1 MLISYPVLPTRQD
14 TESEDAY
21 LDRLLE
27 AHVDANEGRYP
38 VSTLNTSHGPMHR
51 WHGGIH
57 IVGNGEPIRAIADG
71 VVVAYRFAQSPETY
85 DGLGQYDTSFVLI
98 RHTTQTGEHTQVEF
112 YSLYMHLANRS
123 ALLPDRFQQLST
135 WLRQATPGTSVQRP
149 TNLRVWRK
157 DVLGFAGTL
166 YDREACHIEV
176 FATEAG
182 LGAFWREST
191 SVTQGAGSADFYG
204 DAHFV
209 IPANRDFAVR
219 HPRAAGT
226 GAHRIDFPGSNDFA
240 LPEGAAG
247 QNTSALCVTVKLEKG
262 RRIATTYVAGADG
275 NYEQLGAP
283 IVQDNYEYELFR
295 LASTLYPDCPSAG
308 LEWLRFGR
316 VLGTDTTTRNE
327 NWQLVRYSATAM
339 GYIDLAPDAIVKLSD
354 ADFVH
359 WQGWEKRDEGQTA
372 NAGDGIC
379 EDQRTITLCQGAD
392 EESRVKVRHLV
403 CKAPS
408 EWDATD
414 LEARYGHLREPG
426 QPLAE
431 ADSWQRF
438 VQHVQKMAFWAD
450 VGLGDRSIWHFHPMQ
465 FVRHFRNCAWR
476 AKRELLQLIPAHII
490 RKPGSHNSPS
500 VGHWE
505 APSLAPANAL
515 LDMCLDE
522 LNRALRKYC
531 IDTPIRQACFFGNAV
546 QETGWFGGLL
556 ESGGSQ
562 PDLHQGW
569 FGRGF
574 LQLTNPGGAI
584 NGGNN
589 NYYKYFRFLG
599 RSPNVT
605 PGGQEI
611 AWRNEI
617 GTSARRAADSA
628 AAYWIWS
635 DKSVPTVQNPN
646 RPQVDSANKYAD
658 VWSTNQRRTIAVS
671 GGGTKVWYYNQSF
684 ANCAAAVNYP
694 ATVTNNPPNMN
705 GLVDRSTAFVNA
717 LMVLMEHASFPNIQ
731 GVSQPIPED
740 FSKRVIT

>member
-51 WHGGIH
+51 WHGGVH

-85 DGLGQYDTSFVLI
+85 EGLGQYDTSFVLI

-176 FATEAG
+176 FATDAG

-191 SVTQGAGSADFYG
+191 AVTEGAGSADFYG

-226 GAHRIDFPGSNDFA
+226 GAHRIDFPGNNDFA
-240 LPEGAAG
+240 LPEGTAG
-247 QNTSALCVTVKLEKG
+247 QNTSDLCVTVKLEKG
-262 RRIATTYVAGADG
+262 RRIATTYVAGAG
-275 NYEQLGAP
+275 GTYEQLGAP
-283 IVQDNYEYELFR
+283 VVQDNYEYELFR
-295 LASTLYPDCPSAG
+295 LASALYPDCPSAG

-339 GYIDLAPDAIVKLSD
+339 GYIDLAPNAIVKLSD

-379 EDQRTITLCQGAD
+379 DDQRTITLCQGAD
-392 EESRVKVRHLV
+392 EASRVKVRHLV

-408 EWDATD
+408 EWDAAD

-465 FVRHFRNCAWR
+465 FVRHFRNCGWL
-476 AKRELLQLIPAHII
+476 ELSDLIQLMPRYPYYDHVGSQYRAHINGPAAI
-490 RKPGSHNSPS
+490 YQISAGVAKTRVEKYVVALNEAMRKFNIQAKARQAHF
-500 VGHWE
+500 
-505 APSLAPANAL
+505 LAQAL
-515 LDMCLDE
+515 LETDRWKTMREYGAGATNPNIPMAQYYGPFYGRGIMQLTWIGNYGSYGDFRST
-522 LNRALRKYC
+522 RALPNQSGQYSDQRITAQSVHWSGDPSGNGATQSRWFPRFDPDLIASSVYNACDSGGFFWASKFVGGGKYNINSVC
-531 IDTPIRQACFFGNAV
+531 DAGTDSVTVGRVCVLVNGGGNGYMERQA
-546 QETGWFGGLL
+546 
-556 ESGGSQ
+556 
-562 PDLHQGW
+562 
-569 FGRGF
+569 
-574 LQLTNPGGAI
+574 
-584 NGGNN
+584 
-589 NYYKYFRFLG
+589 Y
-599 RSPNVT
+599 
-605 PGGQEI
+605 
-611 AWRNEI
+611 
-617 GTSARRAADSA
+617 
-628 AAYWIWS
+628 AAYLARS
-635 DKSVPTVQNPN
+635 LTEDVSREVEKSVQTP
-646 RPQVDSANKYAD
+646 RG
-658 VWSTNQRRTIAVS
+658 TIV
-671 GGGTKVWYYNQSF
+671 
-684 ANCAAAVNYP
+684 VNYERP
-694 ATVTNNPPNMN
+694 Y
-705 GLVDRSTAFVNA
+705 
-717 LMVLMEHASFPNIQ
+717 Q
-731 GVSQPIPED
+731 
-740 FSKRVIT
+740 